1 MSFPEDAADEA
12 RAKVAEFVSSVRD
25 RADKMRG
32 LTLEG
37 IWDETCEYVRE
48 NPGKAILASVAVGV
62 ILGSLLR
69 RNK

>member
-1 MSFPEDAADEA
+1 MSFAEDAAEEA
-12 RAKVAEFVSSVRD
+12 RTKVAEFVTGVRD

-37 IWDETCEYVRE
+37 VWDETCEYVRQ

-69 RNK
+69 RGK